1 MGAEK
6 RNGQYGKRIGILLIT
21 LAAMCCGCMAYRFQG
36 TAQGAGSG
44 AMTTPQGRYRI
55 ADFRMTVPRMS
66 LTPFRSVDDP
76 MSMPDPWSIPQFSYK
91 RKTELIIRDL
101 EQFIPSVFTADS
113 RAEPIE
119 VQLTASGDENWNG
132 LTLIFPYLIS
142 LGIAPCWL
150 GTSTRCDVTVTFA
163 RNRNLSRRFG
173 LEYRSDRH
181 LTAFSPF
188 GLISYD
194 SVPATSFRTGSGV
207 LVAPHTDERAGRDT
221 QDVFCETLAKGI
233 AACLAEMEQSQFQVP
248 RVSPPAAIVSP
259 SAQAVVPAPVVPA
272 AAPAGAP
279 NTNPAAD
286 AAKLKQ
292 LRDAGTITQ
301 EEYEKMLLRAIEQK
315 KE

>member
-1 MGAEK
+1 M
-6 RNGQYGKRIGILLIT
+6 
-21 LAAMCCGCMAYRFQG
+21 
-36 TAQGAGSG
+36 
-44 AMTTPQGRYRI
+44 
-55 ADFRMTVPRMS
+55 
-66 LTPFRSVDDP
+66 
-76 MSMPDPWSIPQFSYK
+76 
-91 RKTELIIRDL
+91 
-101 EQFIPSVFTADS
+101 
-113 RAEPIE
+113 
-119 VQLTASGDENWNG
+119 
-132 LTLIFPYLIS
+132 
-142 LGIAPCWL
+142 
-150 GTSTRCDVTVTFA
+150 
-163 RNRNLSRRFG
+163 
-173 LEYRSDRH
+173 
-181 LTAFSPF
+181 
-188 GLISYD
+188 
-194 SVPATSFRTGSGV
+194 
-207 LVAPHTDERAGRDT
+207 APHTDERAGRDT